1 MKTNILHNSQ
11 WQAERMNTLAL
22 GYCFSSITVDQKGN
36 PRTSPGQCDINHG

>member
-11 WQAERMNTLAL
+11 WQAERINTLAL

-36 PRTSPGQCDINHG
+36 PHKPGQCDTDVG